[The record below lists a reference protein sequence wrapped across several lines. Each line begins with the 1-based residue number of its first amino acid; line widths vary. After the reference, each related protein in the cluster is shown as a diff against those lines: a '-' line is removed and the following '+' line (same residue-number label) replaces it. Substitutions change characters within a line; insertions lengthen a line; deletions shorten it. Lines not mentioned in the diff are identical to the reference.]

1 MSENKNLRKCSRCHA
16 TKLEDYFSTNTK
28 GELFKL
34 CDNCRNKKQVYDKD
48 YRIENEDRIKEYRI
62 ENKDRIKESN
72 DKSYMKFLEKPL
84 IQCDRCRANIYDK
97 KSEVTRHRKRW
108 SCVKEGMDGNPGLKE
123 KYQWILENKDDLLNE
138 FKKLIPK
145 AEEYFRDSN

>member
-1 MSENKNLRKCSRCHA
+1 MNENKNLRKCSRCHA
-16 TKLEDYFSTNTK
+16 TKLEEYFSTNTK

-34 CDNCRNKKQVYDKD
+34 CDNCRNKKQVYV
-48 YRIENEDRIKEYRI
+48 KEYYDK
-62 ENKDRIKESN
+62 NKDKFKEYHERAY
-72 DKSYMKFLEKPL
+72 DKFIEKPL
-84 IQCDRCRANIYDK
+84 IQCDRCHGLMYDK
-97 KSEVTRHRKRW
+97 KAEITRHRKRW